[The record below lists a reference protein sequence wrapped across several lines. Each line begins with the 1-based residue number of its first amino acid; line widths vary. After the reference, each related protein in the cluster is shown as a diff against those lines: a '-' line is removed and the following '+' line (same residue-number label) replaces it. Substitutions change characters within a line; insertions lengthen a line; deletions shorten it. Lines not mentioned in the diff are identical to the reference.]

1 MADEASAKPTRAKA
15 KPARRKPAANPA
27 ATRKPRPKRAKKT
40 LGDDFLAAVRADFRA
55 HGAGV
60 IAEVRADK
68 PDQYLKIVLSVLPK
82 DLHVTINQLDGLSDD
97 EIRSRIR
104 ALEAVVK
111 PFLEDLADIGQDGV
125 SGAAGGTGPQAP
137 HQSSCRLQ
145 TV

>member
-1 MADEASAKPTRAKA
+1 MTDKTATGPTRR
-15 KPARRKPAANPA
+15 KPARRRPAAKPA
-27 ATRKPRPKRAKKT
+27 TTQKPPRKRAKKT
-40 LGDDFLAAVRADFRA
+40 LGDDFLAAVRADFRT

-82 DLHVTINQLDGLSDD
+82 DFDAKINQMDGLSDD

-111 PFLEDLADIGQDGV
+111 PFLEEPGDVREDGI
-125 SGAAGGTGPQAP
+125 SGADGRTGQTAPDQSTGG
-137 HQSSCRLQ
+137 L
-145 TV
+145 

>member
-1 MADEASAKPTRAKA
+1 MADKPP
-15 KPARRKPAANPA
+15 PARRAPKRGTATPATKPAAK
-27 ATRKPRPKRAKKT
+27 RQPKRAKKT
-40 LGDDFLAAVRADFRA
+40 LGDDFLAAVRADFRT

-82 DLHVTINQLDGLSDD
+82 DLHVSINQLDGLSDD

-104 ALEAVVK
+104 GLEAALK
-111 PFLEDLADIGQDGV
+111 PFLEDLGGEDGI

-137 HQSSCRLQ
+137 H
-145 TV
+145 

>member
-1 MADEASAKPTRAKA
+1 MTDKTAARPTRA
-15 KPARRKPAANPA
+15 KPARRKPAASPA
-27 ATRKPRPKRAKKT
+27 ARKPRPKRAKKT

-68 PDQYLKIVLSVLPK
+68 PDQYLKIVLSVLPR
-82 DLHVTINQLDGLSDD
+82 DFNATINQLDGLSDD

-111 PFLEDLADIGQDGV
+111 PFLEEIGDVGQDGI
-125 SGAAGGTGPQAP
+125 SGVAGGTGPQAA
-137 HQSSCRLQ
+137 Q
-145 TV
+145 

>member
-1 MADEASAKPTRAKA
+1 MTEKTAARPTRR
-15 KPARRKPAANPA
+15 KPARRRSAAKPAA
-27 ATRKPRPKRAKKT
+27 TQKPRRKRAKKT

-55 HGAGV
+55 YGAGV

-82 DLHVTINQLDGLSDD
+82 DFDATINQMDGLSDD

-111 PFLEDLADIGQDGV
+111 PFLEEPGDVREDGI
-125 SGAAGGTGPQAP
+125 SGADGRTGQTAPDQSIGG
-137 HQSSCRLQ
+137 L
-145 TV
+145 

>member
-1 MADEASAKPTRAKA
+1 MTDKTAAGPTRR
-15 KPARRKPAANPA
+15 KPARRNPA
-27 ATRKPRPKRAKKT
+27 ASPVARKPRPKRAKKT

-82 DLHVTINQLDGLSDD
+82 DFDATINQLDGLSDD

-111 PFLEDLADIGQDGV
+111 PFLEELGDVREDGI
-125 SGAAGGTGPQAP
+125 SGAAGGAGPQAP
-137 HQSSCRLQ
+137 D
-145 TV
+145 

>member
-1 MADEASAKPTRAKA
+1 MADKPP
-15 KPARRKPAANPA
+15 PARRALKRRTATPATKPAA
-27 ATRKPRPKRAKKT
+27 RRQPKRAKKT
-40 LGDDFLAAVRADFRA
+40 LGDDFLAAVRADFRT

-82 DLHVTINQLDGLSDD
+82 DLHVSINQLDGLSDD

-104 ALEAVVK
+104 GLEAALK
-111 PFLEDLADIGQDGV
+111 PFLEDLDGEDGI

-137 HQSSCRLQ
+137 H
-145 TV
+145 

>member
-1 MADEASAKPTRAKA
+1 MTDKTAARPTRAK
-15 KPARRKPAANPA
+15 PVRRKPAASSSA
-27 ATRKPRPKRAKKT
+27 RKPRAKRAKKT

-55 HGAGV
+55 YGAGV

-68 PDQYLKIVLSVLPK
+68 PDQYLKIVLSVLPR
-82 DLHVTINQLDGLSDD
+82 DFNATINQMDGLSDD

-111 PFLEDLADIGQDGV
+111 PFLEELGDGGQDGI

-137 HQSSCRLQ
+137 Q
-145 TV
+145 

>member
-1 MADEASAKPTRAKA
+1 MA
-15 KPARRKPAANPA
+15 PAPQRKPPSK
-27 ATRKPRPKRAKKT
+27 RQPKRVKKT

-82 DLHVTINQLDGLSDD
+82 DLPKGLHLAINHLDGLSDD

-104 ALEAVVK
+104 GLEAVLK
-111 PFLEDLADIGQDGV
+111 PFLEEEPGIADLGQDGI
-125 SGAAGGTGPQAP
+125 SGAAG
-137 HQSSCRLQ
+137 
-145 TV
+145 